1 MLEFLP
7 QEVRDGLDAAR
18 RKQARRSARLR
29 VMLGGET
36 FPILRFW
43 DDGFSV
49 DAGQAARLRGSVDIF
64 DGARHVVQGLI
75 IATTVENGELIC
87 EFKRSTM
94 VSDRAPLDFWQDEN
108 RPMGYLPK
116 A

>member
-7 QEVRDGLDAAR
+7 IEVRDGLEAAR
-18 RKQARRSARLR
+18 KRDLRRRSRLR
-29 VMLGGET
+29 VQLGEAV

-49 DAGQAARLRGSVDIF
+49 DADRATHLRGLVDIF
-64 DGARHVVQGLI
+64 DGARHIFQGLI
-75 IATTVENGELIC
+75 IASTVENGELIC
-87 EFKRSTM
+87 EFKRSTA
-94 VSDRAPLDFWQDEN
+94 VTDRPPLDFWRDEN
-108 RPMGYLPK
+108 APVGYLPK